1 MKTFAV
7 VIGINKYL
15 GEARLKNA
23 VNDATAMADVFRRL
37 SYEVLS
43 ETNCNTEKLD
53 QMIDE
58 YKDRV
63 NGFEASIFYFAGH
76 GFQFKGENYLAST
89 DCNVAFPTDGDC
101 KRTCIRLTE
110 LLDIYKENSGKIHL
124 VIIDACRR
132 SFDRGSSTTFT
143 SIQAPKGT
151 LIAFSTSANEGAKD
165 HGPEGHSIYTS
176 TLLKYIGRER
186 LSVEELFKKVRK
198 TVYNLTS
205 GTQTTWE
212 HTSLI
217 GDFYFNTGQLVY
229 DVDIPYDES
238 VVKDSLFTGKS
249 DLFSKI
255 IAEMKTYNYYH
266 QNDAMEDFSRIT
278 PKSLDKNQLFLMG
291 RNILQASSAAYGAS
305 DFLKD
310 KESLARYTIDGENHL
325 FNGILFEIYFD
336 SHASFRT
343 GKFKKYNLETIFAL
357 RHSEKFQSSFRFIA
371 TALEQY
377 KDELYYVPSDNDQII
392 DVDILASEH
401 KRIVYEDKEETIQI
415 IEKIAVGS
423 NDITSQISSYN
434 VLGKYAKNLKDALT
448 DFLVAPEALIQ
459 IHESIPLTNVSFE
472 VKNEEGAI
480 SKW

>member
-1 MKTFAV
+1 
-7 VIGINKYL
+7 
-15 GEARLKNA
+15 
-23 VNDATAMADVFRRL
+23 
-37 SYEVLS
+37 
-43 ETNCNTEKLD
+43 
-53 QMIDE
+53 
-58 YKDRV
+58 
-63 NGFEASIFYFAGH
+63 
-76 GFQFKGENYLAST
+76 
-89 DCNVAFPTDGDC
+89 
-101 KRTCIRLTE
+101 
-110 LLDIYKENSGKIHL
+110 
-124 VIIDACRR
+124 
-132 SFDRGSSTTFT
+132 
-143 SIQAPKGT
+143 
-151 LIAFSTSANEGAKD
+151 
-165 HGPEGHSIYTS
+165 
-176 TLLKYIGRER
+176 
-186 LSVEELFKKVRK
+186 
-198 TVYNLTS
+198 
-205 GTQTTWE
+205 
-212 HTSLI
+212 
-217 GDFYFNTGQLVY
+217 
-229 DVDIPYDES
+229 
-238 VVKDSLFTGKS
+238 
-249 DLFSKI
+249 
-255 IAEMKTYNYYH
+255 MKTYNYYH